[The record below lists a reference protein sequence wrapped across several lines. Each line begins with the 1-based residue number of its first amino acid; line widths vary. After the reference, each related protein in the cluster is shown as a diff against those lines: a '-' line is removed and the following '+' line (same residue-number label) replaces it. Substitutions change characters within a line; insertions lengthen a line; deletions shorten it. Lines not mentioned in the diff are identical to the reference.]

1 MTDKRPHVGSTAK
14 ATLKV
19 SAADQQQV
27 EVHAQLDSGGSQ
39 NLASKEILQNIRR
52 AEDYDRDPICMVT
65 VSGDTPAY
73 HNMGELHFTDDN
85 DNPLVALCYV
95 QEEPIK
101 GHEKFA
107 LICNDTLVD
116 IDADVNHHARAS
128 RESKIL
134 PLKRL
139 TQQPY
144 HYKDSDLADIT
155 ADKENTAFHSIAIE
169 QLRSA
174 ADTATTQSLLEDA
187 MSEVMTE
194 MTVEELTEVEVL
206 RIIGRRL
213 RKPPIGRINPKKDKQ
228 RFKIF
233 RQVCFMSEIQ
243 LQSLLD
249 RTEPIDGEEKGMD
262 MTEVNGIRVS
272 KYDIRAMV
280 VMVGSGLGLLP
291 VVYWS
296 CSSSV

>member
-19 SAADQQQV
+19 S
-27 EVHAQLDSGGSQ
+27 
-39 NLASKEILQNIRR
+39 I
-52 AEDYDRDPICMVT
+52 
-65 VSGDTPAY
+65 
-73 HNMGELHFTDDN
+73 
-85 DNPLVALCYV
+85 DNPIVALCYV
-95 QEEPIK
+95 QEEPIR

-128 RESKIL
+128 RESNIL

-144 HYKDSDLADIT
+144 HYKDSNQ
-155 ADKENTAFHSIAIE
+155 ADKAAGNENTAFHSIAIE

-174 ADTATTQSLLEDA
+174 ADTAIAQSLLEDA

-206 RIIGRRL
+206 RSIVGRRL

-228 RFKIF
+228 RLKIF
-233 RQVCFMSEIQ
+233 RQVCFMSE
-243 LQSLLD
+243 L
-249 RTEPIDGEEKGMD
+249 
-262 MTEVNGIRVS
+262 
-272 KYDIRAMV
+272 
-280 VMVGSGLGLLP
+280 
-291 VVYWS
+291 
-296 CSSSV
+296 